1 MRVNY
6 NTFPKNA
13 NTSLVTQ
20 LLWRRS
26 GLSRVDIARQLNL
39 YRSTVTNIVA
49 TLIENDVVYEG
60 EEGSGMS
67 RGGRKPIS
75 LRLNDRFGCV
85 IGFDIQPSHYR
96 AVIMDILGNTLHEDS
111 GKTPD
116 QPFEE
121 ILVFLM
127 DKLLSE
133 VEKLGLPA
141 LAVVFGIPGIVDP
154 HQGIIHWAAS
164 FKLENFDIY
173 TFLSERYDLFVFV
186 ENDANCTAWLEMTV
200 HRSELLGDFI
210 CIMSDYHEGSQQFED
225 WAGIG
230 AGIGISIDGKVYH
243 GSHNSSGEIHTFTW
257 RGGEGQTGLDVELLK
272 RSVEEEEAWRTW
284 VVDIFASLVPV
295 VSVLDPEK
303 VFILGKPFSN
313 KELMLGT
320 LTEEAPQFLD
330 VLKKIDCELVF
341 DSADELAVAKGAA
354 TMFLQKLFSVPELGE
369 TGSKTHFEWE
379 DILAKVQSKN
389 KNKAKKPTEVRYG

>member
-1 MRVNY
+1 MRINY

-20 LLWRRS
+20 LLWRKS

-49 TLIENDVVYEG
+49 NLIENNVVYEG

-75 LRLNDRFGCV
+75 LRLNERFGCV

-96 AVIMDILGNTLHEDS
+96 AVIMDILGNTIHEET
-111 GKTPD
+111 GKTPSLS
-116 QPFEE
+116 FEE
-121 ILVFLM
+121 ILVYLM
-127 DKLLSE
+127 DKLLEE
-133 VEKLGLPA
+133 VQRLQLPA
-141 LAVVFGIPGIVDP
+141 LAVVFGIPGIIDP
-154 HQGIIHWAAS
+154 RQGIIRWAAS
-164 FKLENFDIY
+164 FKLENFDIHS
-173 TFLSERYDLFVFV
+173 FLSERYDLFIFV

-200 HRSELLGDFI
+200 HRSERLGDFI
-210 CIMSDYHEGSQQFED
+210 CVMADYHEGSQQFAD

-230 AGIGISIDGKVYH
+230 AGVGISIDGKVYH
-243 GSHNSSGEIHTFTW
+243 GSHNSSGEIHTLSW
-257 RGGEGQTGLDVELLK
+257 RDGEGQTGLDIELLM
-272 RSVEEEEAWRTW
+272 RSVEETDAWKAW
-284 VVDIFASLVPV
+284 VVDLFASMVPV

-303 VFILGKPFSN
+303 VFVLGKPF
-313 KELMLGT
+313 EDEALMRAT
-320 LTEEAPQFLD
+320 LEEGAPQFLD
-330 VLKKIDCELVF
+330 VLKKINCDLVF

-369 TGSKTHFEWE
+369 AESKTHFEWE
-379 DILAKVQSKN
+379 DILSKVQSKKQSN
-389 KNKAKKPTEVRYG
+389 AKKPTEVRYG